1 MVWCLKQIYEGMRK
15 YFIINLLTYT
25 GNWWNVDL
33 RRKFCFWEIR
43 SSEDD
48 GGVKQNLMGRG

>member
-1 MVWCLKQIYEGMRK
+1 MGLKQIYEGMRK
-15 YFIINLLTYT
+15 NFIINLLTYT